1 MGEKKYLYKRSCGN
15 LATRLCEN
23 IGQRKL
29 GCRERGEEGLVS
41 VQSLVGLCYVVYIH
55 EDDNYAT
62 QCTTLYT
69 PCLQTFIQ

>member
-1 MGEKKYLYKRSCGN
+1 MEISQHDFVRILGN
-15 LATRLCEN
+15 GNSGA
-23 IGQRKL
+23 GK
-29 GCRERGEEGLVS
+29 RGEEGLVS